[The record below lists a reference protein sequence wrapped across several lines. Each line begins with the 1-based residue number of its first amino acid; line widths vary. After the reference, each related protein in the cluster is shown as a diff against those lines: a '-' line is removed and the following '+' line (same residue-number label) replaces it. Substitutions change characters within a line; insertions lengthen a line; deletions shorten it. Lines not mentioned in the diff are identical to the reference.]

1 MLSATSCLIPV
12 AVVAQPEES
21 FPAGDAFDHDALPL
35 CVSSRSLD
43 MERTIT
49 KDIFVKL
56 LSNTNRVMIQ
66 DYNFCV

>member
-1 MLSATSCLIPV
+1 MLSSCLIPV

-21 FPAGDAFDHDALPL
+21 FPTGDAFDHDALPL

-56 LSNTNRVMIQ
+56 SSNTNVMIQ
-66 DYNFCV
+66 DYCV

>member
-43 MERTIT
+43 IG
-49 KDIFVKL
+49 
-56 LSNTNRVMIQ
+56 TNDNEGYFR
-66 DYNFCV
+66 